1 MKLAKSLLLGS
12 AAGLVA
18 VAGAQAADLPVRAA
32 APVDYVR
39 VCPAQGTGFFFIP
52 GTETCLRVGGYVR
65 VEARFDERRAST
77 VVPVRA
83 QDDFTFFARG
93 QVFFDARTATEFG
106 TLRSFVRLN
115 ADRPAGTTVLD
126 QGFIQFAG
134 LTAGRITSFFDFW
147 GGNLMR
153 GGLQTDETTEL
164 FAYTATFGG
173 GFSATVSV
181 ENPRRSTP
189 VGLYG
194 GRNLPDLVANL
205 NVAQAWGSAQIMGA
219 LHQVR
224 VSPLVNAAGIGDKTG
239 WAVGA
244 GVTVNLPMLAP
255 GSAIWLQGVYAD
267 GALGYTYVGGA
278 RDFRRV
284 TIPAFSDAYVVG
296 GTLRTTK
303 SWLLSAAIRHFW
315 TPAIWS
321 DLQGSWGQI
330 DVPTGVAAGVARDT
344 TLWQIGKRLNWR
356 PVAGLTFS
364 GEVTYTEGRRSRL
377 VTDPVDFRRNDNRW
391 GATIRVQRDF

>member
-1 MKLAKSLLLGS
+1 MRRS
-12 AAGLVA
+12 VE
-18 VAGAQAADLPVRAA
+18 AADLPVRAA

-52 GTETCLRVGGYVR
+52 GTETCLRNGGYVR
-65 VEARFDERRAST
+65 VEARFDERRAAT
-77 VVPVRA
+77 AQAVRL

-93 QVFFDARTATEFG
+93 QAFFDARTATEFG
-106 TLRSFVRLN
+106 TLRSFVRIN
-115 ADRPAGTTVLD
+115 ADRGVTNEVAVLD

-147 GGNLMR
+147 GGNLAR
-153 GGLQTDETTEL
+153 GGLQGDTTTEL

-181 ENPRRSTP
+181 ENPRRVGAVATATDL
-189 VGLYG
+189 GLYG

-205 NVAQAWGSAQIMGA
+205 NVAQAWGSAQVMGA
-219 LHQVR
+219 LHQIR
-224 VSPLVNAAGIGDKTG
+224 VGPGLSTAGVNDKTG

-267 GALGYTYVGGA
+267 GSLGYTGIGGT
-278 RDFRRV
+278 RTFRRE
-284 TIPAFSDAYVVG
+284 AFGGFADAYVVG
-296 GTLRTTK
+296 GSLRTTK
-303 SWLLSAAIRHFW
+303 SWLVSAAIRHFW

-321 DLQGSWGQI
+321 DLQGSWGHV
-330 DVPTGVAAGVARDT
+330 DAPTGSGARDT
-344 TLWQIGKRLNWR
+344 TLWQVGKRINWR
-356 PVAGLTFS
+356 PVSGLTFA
-364 GEVTYTEGRRSRL
+364 GEVTYTEGRRARF
-377 VTDPVDFRRNDNRW
+377 VGEGADFRRTDNRW